1 MRRYRILPRLGQV
14 AVATMMLA
22 LAGCKEQAPPPPPP
36 FEVGVVTVHPQSVAV
51 TTELPGRTSP
61 YLVAQVRARV
71 TGIVLNRDFREGS
84 RVKVHQSLFKIDAAP
99 YKAALDAAKATL
111 QKAEANL
118 TSTTLQANRYKLLV
132 ASHAVSSQDYA
143 NAVAAQKQ
151 AAADVAGGKASVEI
165 ARINLDYTDVT
176 SPIAGIIGASD
187 VTPGAY
193 VQSSAATL
201 MATVQQIDP
210 IYVDLTQSTTD
221 VMRMRGELADG
232 RMQSAGPNEAK
243 VQLVLDN
250 GSVYPLAGRLE
261 FTDITVDP
269 STGSVK
275 LRALFPNPQHL
286 LLPGMFVRARLRE
299 GINDRAILVPEA
311 GVTHDA
317 KGAPTALVVGPDD
330 KVELRNLVA
339 NRIHG
344 ADWVVDSGLNPGDRV
359 IVAGIQ
365 KVRPGMTVR
374 AVEQPTR
381 SMAASTARGPASMRL
396 ASVASR

>member
-1 MRRYRILPRLGQV
+1 MRRHRILPRLGQV
-14 AVATMMLA
+14 AVATVILA

-36 FEVGVVTVHPQSVAV
+36 FEVGVVTVRPQSVAV

-84 RVKVHQSLFKIDAAP
+84 RVKAHQSLFKIDAAP

-151 AAADVAGGKASVEI
+151 AAADVAGGRAAVEI
-165 ARINLDYTDVT
+165 ARINLGYTDVT
-176 SPIAGIIGASD
+176 APIEGIIGASD

-250 GSVYPLAGRLE
+250 GSVYPLPGRLE

-299 GINDRAILVPEA
+299 GINDRAILMPEA

-317 KGAPTALVVGPDD
+317 KGDPTALVVGPDN

-344 ADWVVDSGLNPGDRV
+344 ADWVVDSGLKPGDRV

-381 SMAASTARGPASMRL
+381 PMVASAAPVQATLRPSSAASH
-396 ASVASR
+396 

>member
-1 MRRYRILPRLGQV
+1 MRRHRILPRLGQV
-14 AVATMMLA
+14 AVATVMLA

-36 FEVGVVTVHPQSVAV
+36 FEVGVVTVRPQSVAV

-84 RVKVHQSLFKIDAAP
+84 RVKAHQSLFKIDAAP

-151 AAADVAGGKASVEI
+151 AAADVAGGRAAVEI
-165 ARINLDYTDVT
+165 ARINLGYTDVT
-176 SPIAGIIGASD
+176 APIEGIIGASD

-250 GSVYPLAGRLE
+250 GSVYPLPGRLE

-299 GINDRAILVPEA
+299 GINDRAILMPEA

-317 KGAPTALVVGPDD
+317 KGDPTALVVGPDN

-344 ADWVVDSGLNPGDRV
+344 ADWVVDSGLKPGDRV

-381 SMAASTARGPASMRL
+381 PMVASAAPVQATLRPSSAASH
-396 ASVASR
+396 